1 MATYDLTAKSTT
13 GVSADSLAAVPS
25 ARNVMH
31 LMEGVLDIAQLVGDG
46 TFTAV
51 TGNDVFQVLEIPAY
65 HLALAAGAEVLVAFN
80 GTSPT
85 VDIDIGAGDDLFDG
99 IDVSSTG
106 HLASASDD
114 SGNKLGF
121 SDATSTSQAPDIS
134 VFLTTADTI
143 DVKVITSG
151 DDITAGK
158 LRVWVVLCD
167 CTGVAD
173 HVAAVDRDQLD

>member
-1 MATYDLTAKSTT
+1 MATYDMTAKTTT

-31 LMEGVLDIAQLVGDG
+31 LVEGILDIDALVAAG

-51 TGNDVFQVLEIPAY
+51 TDGDIFQVLEIPAH
-65 HLALAAGAEVLVAFN
+65 HLSIAAGAEVIKAFN

-106 HLASASDD
+106 FLASASDD

-134 VFLTTADTI
+134 VFLTAADTI
-143 DVKVITSG
+143 DVKVNASSSDVTQ
-151 DDITAGK
+151 GK
-158 LRVWVVLCD
+158 LRIWLVCCD
-167 CTGVAD
+167 VTGVAD
-173 HVAAVDRDQLD
+173 HAATVDRDQLD

>member
-31 LMEGVLDIAQLVGDG
+31 LVEGVVDIDALVAAG

-51 TGNDVFQVLEIPAY
+51 TDGDIFQVLEIPAH
-65 HLALAAGAEVLVAFN
+65 HLSIAAGAEVIKAFN
-80 GTSPT
+80 GSSPT
-85 VDIDIGAGDDLFDG
+85 VDIDIAAGDDLFDG

-106 HLASASDD
+106 FLASASDD

-134 VFLTTADTI
+134 VFLTAADTI
-143 DVKVITSG
+143 DVKVNASSSDVTQ
-151 DDITAGK
+151 GK
-158 LRVWVVLCD
+158 LRIWLVCCD
-167 CTGVAD
+167 VTGVAD
-173 HVAAVDRDQLD
+173 HVATVDRDQLD

>member
-1 MATYDLTAKSTT
+1 MATYDMTAKTTT

-25 ARNVMH
+25 ARNVLH
-31 LMEGVLDIAQLVGDG
+31 LVEGILAIDALVAAG

-51 TGNDVFQVLEIPAY
+51 TDGDIFQVLEIPAH
-65 HLALAAGAEVLVAFN
+65 HLSIAAGAEVIKAFN

-106 HLASASDD
+106 FLASASDD

-134 VFLTTADTI
+134 VFLTAADTI
-143 DVKVITSG
+143 DVKVNASSSDVTQ
-151 DDITAGK
+151 GK
-158 LRVWVVLCD
+158 LRIWLVCCD
-167 CTGVAD
+167 VTGVAD
-173 HVAAVDRDQLD
+173 HAATVDRDQLD

>member
-1 MATYDLTAKSTT
+1 MATFDLTAKSTT

-31 LMEGVLDIAQLVGDG
+31 LMEGVVDIDALVAAG

-51 TGNDVFQVLEIPAY
+51 TDGDIFQVLEIPAH
-65 HLALAAGAEVLVAFN
+65 HLSIAAGAEVIKAFN

-85 VDIDIGAGDDLFDG
+85 VDIDIAAGDDLFDG

-106 HLASASDD
+106 FLASASDD

-121 SDATSTSQAPDIS
+121 VDATSTSEAPNIA
-134 VFLTTADTI
+134 VFLTAADTI
-143 DVKVITSG
+143 DVKVNAGSSDVTQ
-151 DDITAGK
+151 GK
-158 LRVWVVLCD
+158 LRVWLVLCD
-167 CTGVAD
+167 TTGIAD
-173 HVAAVDRDQLD
+173 NVSTVDRDQLD